1 MEKHQGIERIAL
13 IDVGSNTVRLV
24 IFNIDMESFYDITE
38 IQNIKVPARLVQ
50 YVENGAMNEEG
61 IQLLINLLGSYLKIT
76 EKYDVDRLIAVATA
90 AVRNSSNVRTIVERV
105 EKETGLKLAV
115 FSEKEE
121 AYYGNYA
128 VRYTF
133 NIQDG
138 ISVDIGGGST
148 EVTLFENKKWLL
160 HIVFLLVR

>member
-24 IFNIDMESFYDITE
+24 IFNIDIESFYDITE

-50 YVENGAMNEEG
+50 YVEYVVMNEEG
-61 IQLLINLLGSYLKIT
+61 VQQLINLLGSYLKIT
-76 EKYDVDRLIAVATA
+76 EKYDVDRLVAVDTA
-90 AVRNSSNVRTIVERV
+90 AVRNSSNVRDIVERV

-121 AYYGNYA
+121 
-128 VRYTF
+128 TC
-133 NIQDG
+133 
-138 ISVDIGGGST
+138 
-148 EVTLFENKKWLL
+148 
-160 HIVFLLVR
+160 